1 MRASKILQI
10 PVIVT
15 EQYPKAL
22 GATVPEVLEHLPG
35 GTPVVAKTNFSMM
48 GW

>member
-1 MRASKILQI
+1 MLQAMSI

-22 GATVPEVLEHLPG
+22 GHTIGELQSLFRKGAVKALSG
-35 GTPVVAKTNFSMM
+35 GRS
-48 GW
+48 